1 MGGGGSF
8 YTLTE
13 SMRVSLCT
21 SKGVGVSWL
30 MVGESLGGE
39 SGGDVCVC
47 VCVRVCVCACGEG
60 KTDVGVKDALLF
72 V

>member
-1 MGGGGSF
+1 VGGGGSF

-13 SMRVSLCT
+13 NMWVSLCT
-21 SKGVGVSWL
+21 SEGVGVSWL

-47 VCVRVCVCACGEG
+47 VCVCACGEG

>member
-1 MGGGGSF
+1 VGRGAL

-13 SMRVSLCT
+13 NMWVSLCT

-47 VCVRVCVCACGEG
+47 VCVCACGEG
-60 KTDVGVKDALLF
+60 KTDVGVKDTLLF